1 MIFNKIIENLN
12 KILSDLNKTS
22 QKLNTNNTILK
33 TSINENTVAEQ
44 SFFGESSKGLRNDHK
59 VSSESL
65 LKKWVYSTN
74 HKYIG
79 ILYLIFGLLMG
90 IVGATFSLMIRLEL
104 LSPGHV
110 FF

>member
-1 MIFNKIIENLN
+1 MIFKNIISNLN
-12 KILSDLNKTS
+12 KVLL
-22 QKLNTNNTILK
+22 QLNNTSSKLK
-33 TSINENTVAEQ
+33 ADIDTNLLKSSSTNISNNTVNFGDEVNFSSIN
-44 SFFGESSKGLRNDHK
+44 
-59 VSSESL
+59 SESL

-104 LSPGHV
+104 LSPGHI

>member
-1 MIFNKIIENLN
+1 MSTILNTLKNTISNLN
-12 KILSDLNKTS
+12 STSEKI
-22 QKLNTNNTILK
+22 KLNNYKKHSKTTNTE
-33 TSINENTVAEQ
+33 T
-44 SFFGESSKGLRNDHK
+44 
-59 VSSESL
+59 L

-79 ILYLIFGLLMG
+79 ILYIIFGLLMG

-104 LSPGHV
+104 LSPGHI

>member
-1 MIFNKIIENLN
+1 MIFNNITEFFKNNILILN
-12 KILSDLNKTS
+12 SISKNIKLDQLKNFNTPTSVPNYSD
-22 QKLNTNNTILK
+22 
-33 TSINENTVAEQ
+33 
-44 SFFGESSKGLRNDHK
+44 
-59 VSSESL
+59 SESL